1 MASEKLER
9 PADDDYYVAPW
20 SANFLQGDIF
30 KDVPLGFP
38 FPPDAVFVEEGER
51 RFLSGPF
58 DAGHAML
65 ITPSCAMAAQGAEAR
80 PGEYAHPARTLVP
93 LRSVVELI
101 EGGAIREENLGHL
114 RADRL
119 VNYLYLPADR
129 TIGMA
134 ESAAL
139 LYLPVTVHHDVI
151 AQDRVAQLTGTAFW
165 HFRAN
170 LMVFCGGFLI
180 HPSEFGEPPEP
191 RARTS

>member
-9 PADDDYYVAPW
+9 PADDKYYVQPW

-38 FPPDAVFVEEGER
+38 FPPDAVFVEEGKR

-65 ITPSCAMAAQGAEAR
+65 ITPSCAMAAQGAESR

-93 LRSVVELI
+93 LRPIEELV
-101 EGGAIREENLGHL
+101 EGGAVPERNLGHL

-129 TIGMA
+129 AIGLA

-139 LYLPVTVHHDVI
+139 LYLPVTVHHDVL
-151 AQDRVAQLTGTAFW
+151 ADDRVAQLTGEAFW
-165 HFRAN
+165 HFRAK
-170 LMVFCGGFLI
+170 LMAFCGGFLV
-180 HPSEFGEPPEP
+180 HPSEFGDPPEP
-191 RARTS
+191 QARIA